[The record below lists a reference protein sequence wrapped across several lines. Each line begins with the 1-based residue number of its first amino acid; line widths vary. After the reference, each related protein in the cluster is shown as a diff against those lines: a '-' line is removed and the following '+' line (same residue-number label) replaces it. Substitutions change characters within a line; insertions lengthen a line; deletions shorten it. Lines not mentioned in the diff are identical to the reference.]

1 MKRTVCL
8 FLAVLMAAVLLSS
21 GVSAAEI
28 TGCSAWAVNELREAD
43 ALGLIPTDVSSYWQ
57 YGITRA
63 EFAEAAVYYL
73 AAQFGV
79 EPGLLLSA
87 WRNVGAEIAE
97 KPFTDADGYYVRTA
111 CALGVIAGRGNGEF
125 DPYSSITREEA
136 AKILCN
142 TCLATAALRT
152 DGGGKLLPDEGGIAS
167 RFSDYAQISSWAR
180 EAVAAVSGWGVMN
193 GVSAAEFNPKGTYT
207 REQCFV
213 TFLRL
218 WKNAPVTRARGNVKA
233 LTATR
238 GNLNDPADL
247 LGMNA
252 GQIRAKYGDMM
263 MEYSEH
269 GPGAPAYSLERVP
282 GVLVLF
288 LHDSYLPL
296 PDDAIPAVVILN
308 MSYGRAWNGIT
319 PGDEAHLHA
328 GCDWTSAD
336 YNSMNGCVYLQK
348 DFGDLVLTCVVSDP
362 VPVPMIDRDT
372 GCPVNG
378 EAWEATYRA
387 SCWGTIFQMRIGLS
401 GGTYR

>member
-8 FLAVLMAAVLLSS
+8 LLAALMTAVLMTA

-28 TGCSAWAVNELREAD
+28 TGCSAWAVKELEEAD
-43 ALGLIPTDVSSYWQ
+43 ALGLIPPADVERYWQ
-57 YGITRA
+57 SGIRRE

-87 WRNVGAEIAE
+87 WRDTGAEIEE
-97 KPFTDADGYYVRTA
+97 KPFTDAEGYAVRTA
-111 CALGVIAGRGNGEF
+111 YSLGVIAGRGNGEF

-142 TCLATAALRT
+142 ACLATAALRT
-152 DGGGKLLPDEGGIAS
+152 DGGGNDKLLPDQTGIAS
-167 RFSDYAQISSWAR
+167 RFSDYAQISSWAQ
-180 EAVAAVSGWGVMN
+180 ESVAAVSGWGVMN
-193 GVSAAEFNPKGTYT
+193 GVSATEFDPKGTYT

-218 WKNAPVTRARGNVKA
+218 WKNAPVSRVRGNVKT

-238 GNLNDPADL
+238 GALDDPADL

-252 GQIRAKYGDMM
+252 GQIRAKFGNMM

-269 GPGAPAYSLERVP
+269 GPGAPAYSLEKVP
-282 GVLVLF
+282 GVLALF

-296 PDDAIPAVVILN
+296 PDDAVPAVIILN
-308 MSYGRAWNGIT
+308 REYGRAWNGIA
-319 PGDEAHLHA
+319 PGDEIHYRLDY
-328 GCDWTSAD
+328 DWTVFDFSP
-336 YNSMNGCVYLQK
+336 MNGCAYLQRK
-348 DFGDLVLTCVVSDP
+348 FDGLVLTCVVADP
-362 VPVPMIDRDT
+362 VPQPDKDLVTRDF
-372 GCPVNG
+372 VNM
-378 EAWEATYRA
+378 EEWSSTYKA
-387 SCWGTIFQMRIGLS
+387 SGWGTVFQVRIGLAD
-401 GGTYR
+401 